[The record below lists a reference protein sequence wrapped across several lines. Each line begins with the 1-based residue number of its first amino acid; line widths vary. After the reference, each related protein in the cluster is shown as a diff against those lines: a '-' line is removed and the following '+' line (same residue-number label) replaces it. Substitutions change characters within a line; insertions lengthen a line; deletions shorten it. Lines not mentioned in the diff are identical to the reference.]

1 MSEYREVVQN
11 AIDSRLEEWKEG
23 QKEADAFD
31 GAILSVLI
39 GVLVDLKKD
48 IGLD

>member
-1 MSEYREVVQN
+1 MSFEEDVQN
-11 AIDSRLEEWKEG
+11 AIDSRLKEWKEG
-23 QKEADAFD
+23 QKTADAFD
-31 GAILSVLI
+31 GAILSILI